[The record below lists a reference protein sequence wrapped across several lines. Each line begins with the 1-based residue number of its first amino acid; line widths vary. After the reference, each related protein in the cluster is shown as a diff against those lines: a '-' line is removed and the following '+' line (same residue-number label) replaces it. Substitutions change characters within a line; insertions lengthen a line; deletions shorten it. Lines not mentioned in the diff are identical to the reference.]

1 MVRPVINSV
10 KHLVQRSIETV
21 LASAIVTT
29 FLIVAKN
36 VVDVNTSTE
45 VVEGSIIKAVY
56 VEWWL
61 RAGDLA
67 GGSYVFI
74 LYKGGSD
81 MTAPTTTEMAA
92 LNDWDNKKNILFT
105 SQALVND
112 QDADATPILR
122 QWVKIPK
129 GKQRFGLGDHLKI
142 SVFAQGAIDLHQCG
156 VVIYKEYR

>member
-21 LASAIVTT
+21 TASTIVTT
-29 FLIVAKN
+29 FLIIAKN

-45 VVEGSIIKAVY
+45 VVEGSVIKAVY
-56 VEWWL
+56 IEWWL
-61 RAGDLA
+61 RSSEISP
-67 GGSYVFI
+67 GSFVFI
-74 LYKGGSD
+74 VYKGGSD
-81 MTAPTTTEMAA
+81 MTAPSTTEMAS

-112 QDADATPILR
+112 QDADAIPILR
-122 QWVKIPK
+122 QWIKIPK

-142 SVFAQGAIDLHQCG
+142 SCFAQGAIDLVQCG